1 MNNKCEEMKYRLDY
15 DQQLL
20 SHISHESHILRIK
33 LYSNLMMV
41 RRLIKVL
48 FHDKI

>member
-20 SHISHESHILRIK
+20 THISYKSHILRIK
-33 LYSNLMMV
+33 LYSKLMM
-41 RRLIKVL
+41 IKR
-48 FHDKI
+48 IIIS

>member
-20 SHISHESHILRIK
+20 GHISHKSHYFRIK
-33 LYSNLMMV
+33 LYLKLMM
-41 RRLIKVL
+41 IC
-48 FHDKI
+48 